1 MRISDWSSD
10 VCSSDLAHHHVAHFA
25 QLAPAAIELVGLGH
39 IEAGPCADLP
49 AVVVEQRGVRKGC
62 RDMMPCLVA
71 AHRSSALVG
80 GRIDGCECRWS
91 GHCCERRRQIGGSS
105 EQPIIIDAIG
115 CGDPGHV
122 IALPHIILDRRVK
135 KGVGYWAEG
144 RYGIEEEEEGRASCR
159 GRVWRELSI

>member
-62 RDMMPCLVA
+62 RDMLPSLVA
-71 AHRSSALVG
+71 GHRRSALVG
-80 GRIDGCECRWS
+80 GPLAGCECRWY
-91 GHCCERRRQIGGSS
+91 GNLGDLHRQIECRS
-105 EQPIIIDAIG
+105 EQANIKKKS
-115 CGDPGHV
+115 HV
-122 IALPHIILDRRVK
+122 
-135 KGVGYWAEG
+135 
-144 RYGIEEEEEGRASCR
+144 
-159 GRVWRELSI
+159 